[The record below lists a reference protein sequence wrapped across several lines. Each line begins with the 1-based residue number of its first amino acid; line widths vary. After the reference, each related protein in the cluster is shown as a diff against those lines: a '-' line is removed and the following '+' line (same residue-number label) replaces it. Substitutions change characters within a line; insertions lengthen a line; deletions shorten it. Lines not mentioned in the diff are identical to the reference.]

1 MVWYY
6 METIKKCLNEWNAT
20 VEALGH
26 GKQTIL
32 IRKYSS
38 TLKEF
43 LLHPTISYTLKDD
56 YLQSFQT
63 KYRKFVE
70 ENALPKKDGKKTE
83 IKYYAKV
90 DKVIEKPINRIG
102 GFSKYHI
109 WTNEHVR
116 SYLGSNKA
124 QIWILRV
131 YKLKEPVMA
140 EHGGGQMY
148 VNLKVPISLE
158 GIKPVLTDSEF
169 SKIVQEI
176 ENK

>member
-1 MVWYY
+1 
-6 METIKKCLNEWNAT
+6 METTKCINEWNAT
-20 VEALGH
+20 IEALGQ

-32 IRKYSS
+32 IRKYK
-38 TLKEF
+38 TLQKDF
-43 LLHPTISYTLKDD
+43 LFHPTVSYAAKED
-56 YLQSFQT
+56 YLQSFQ
-63 KYRKFVE
+63 KNHRKFVE

-90 DKVIEKPINRIG
+90 DKVIEKPSNRIG

-140 EHGGGQMY
+140 EHGGGQTY
-148 VNLKVPISLE
+148 VNLKKPVSLE
-158 GIKPVLTDSEF
+158 GIEPVLSDKEF
-169 SKIVQEI
+169 SKIVESI
-176 ENK
+176 K

>member
-1 MVWYY
+1 MWGIVL
-6 METIKKCLNEWNAT
+6 EIKKCINEWNAT
-20 VEALGH
+20 IEALGQ

-32 IRKYSS
+32 IRKYS
-38 TLKEF
+38 TLQKEF
-43 LLHPTISYTLKDD
+43 LFYPTVSYASKDH
-56 YLQSFQT
+56 YLQSFQQE
-63 KYRKFVE
+63 YRKFVE

-90 DKVIEKPINRIG
+90 DKVIEKPSNRIG

-116 SYLGSNKA
+116 SYLDSNKA

-131 YKLKEPVMA
+131 YKLKESVMA

-158 GIKPVLTDSEF
+158 GIKPVIKDSEF

-176 ENK
+176 KNK